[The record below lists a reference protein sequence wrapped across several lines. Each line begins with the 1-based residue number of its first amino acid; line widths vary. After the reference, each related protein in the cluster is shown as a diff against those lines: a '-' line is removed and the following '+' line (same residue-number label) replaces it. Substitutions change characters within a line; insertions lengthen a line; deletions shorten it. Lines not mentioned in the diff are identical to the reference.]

1 MGEGKYE
8 SGSTAGTA
16 ITFLLIGLG
25 AGTIIGML
33 LAPKP
38 GKQMRKDLRRGY
50 ESARE
55 TFDDWKENAKDFA
68 EDVMERGSDI
78 ADEISERV
86 TPVVKAARR
95 R

>member
-1 MGEGKYE
+1 
-8 SGSTAGTA
+8 
-16 ITFLLIGLG
+16 LIGLG